1 MKQTLLTALGLA
13 LLLPAGAAAQSAV
26 DAYNTTPTQQRGTAR
41 FISMGGAFTS
51 LGGDIS
57 SMTQNPAG
65 LGIYRKSDIGLTFDV
80 SIRNYKT
87 DTNYGSIKENQTK
100 AIFDNIG
107 YVGVISLSGAMSN
120 LSWGVSYNRIN
131 SFERRF
137 NGYNT
142 STETSLS
149 NYIASYTQGVN
160 SSELLFGHDSN
171 GNINYNPY
179 LDSDNDWLSILA
191 YNSMMINNPLSS
203 NTEYA
208 GLYQNGTVGDAMY
221 EVRESGFTDEYNIDF
236 AGNFNDVVFWG
247 LGVGIV
253 DMEYNRQTNYSESMS
268 GALVYNEGTDMLA
281 SGNAGFNLYNIK
293 RTTGT
298 GANIK
303 FGLIVRPIEAL
314 RIGVAV
320 HTPTWLRLSHQGYG
334 EVDANYTPDKS
345 QKTTEISEYTDEY
358 DYSSR
363 LNTPWRFMIGA
374 STVIGSRAILSLD
387 YERVAYPDMKMKYQA
402 YGSYNNFVEDK
413 QGNADIKSYFK
424 AANIIRVGAEYRIT
438 PSFSVRA
445 GYNFQTSN
453 VRDSASGDYAE
464 IYTAGT
470 DPSYSF
476 NKDTQNICLGIGYRY
491 QAWYID
497 LAYQHTNIK
506 STYHAYTPFGGM
518 KTPSAERSDNY
529 NNIVLSTGF
538 RF

>member
-26 DAYNTTPTQQRGTAR
+26 DAYNITPTQQRGTAR

-345 QKTTEISEYTDEY
+345 QK
-358 DYSSR
+358 
-363 LNTPWRFMIGA
+363 IG
-374 STVIGSRAILSLD
+374 
-387 YERVAYPDMKMKYQA
+387 
-402 YGSYNNFVEDK
+402 
-413 QGNADIKSYFK
+413 
-424 AANIIRVGAEYRIT
+424 
-438 PSFSVRA
+438 
-445 GYNFQTSN
+445 
-453 VRDSASGDYAE
+453 
-464 IYTAGT
+464 
-470 DPSYSF
+470 
-476 NKDTQNICLGIGYRY
+476 
-491 QAWYID
+491 
-497 LAYQHTNIK
+497 
-506 STYHAYTPFGGM
+506 
-518 KTPSAERSDNY
+518 
-529 NNIVLSTGF
+529 
-538 RF
+538 

>member
-1 MKQTLLTALGLA
+1 
-13 LLLPAGAAAQSAV
+13 
-26 DAYNTTPTQQRGTAR
+26 
-41 FISMGGAFTS
+41 
-51 LGGDIS
+51 
-57 SMTQNPAG
+57 
-65 LGIYRKSDIGLTFDV
+65 
-80 SIRNYKT
+80 
-87 DTNYGSIKENQTK
+87 
-100 AIFDNIG
+100 
-107 YVGVISLSGAMSN
+107 MSN

-345 QKTTEISEYTDEY
+345 QK
-358 DYSSR
+358 
-363 LNTPWRFMIGA
+363 IG
-374 STVIGSRAILSLD
+374 
-387 YERVAYPDMKMKYQA
+387 
-402 YGSYNNFVEDK
+402 
-413 QGNADIKSYFK
+413 
-424 AANIIRVGAEYRIT
+424 
-438 PSFSVRA
+438 
-445 GYNFQTSN
+445 
-453 VRDSASGDYAE
+453 
-464 IYTAGT
+464 
-470 DPSYSF
+470 
-476 NKDTQNICLGIGYRY
+476 
-491 QAWYID
+491 
-497 LAYQHTNIK
+497 
-506 STYHAYTPFGGM
+506 
-518 KTPSAERSDNY
+518 
-529 NNIVLSTGF
+529 
-538 RF
+538 

>member
-26 DAYNTTPTQQRGTAR
+26 DAYNITPTQQRGTAR

-191 YNSMMINNPLSS
+191 YNSYMINPTSTGYQGLSNRS
-203 NTEYA
+203 
-208 GLYQNGTVGDAMY
+208 TVGDA
-221 EVRESGFTDEYNIDF
+221 ESIVQERGYVDEYNIDF
-236 AGNFNDVVFWG
+236 GGNVSDVFMWG
-247 LGVGIV
+247 IGFGIT
-253 DMEYNRQTNYSESMS
+253 DLSYSSTTFYSESMS
-268 GALVYNEGTDMLA
+268 NATIASNEGLVKGDAGVWLDNWRA
-281 SGNAGFNLYNIK
+281 ISGTGFNM
-293 RTTGT
+293 
-298 GANIK
+298 K
-303 FGLIVRPIEAL
+303 FGVIVKPIDML
-314 RIGVAV
+314 RIGAAI
-320 HTPTWLRLSHQGYG
+320 HTPTWYSISNNAYAESQYSYLNPAAEEGNGNPLQG
-334 EVDANYTPDKS
+334 
-345 QKTTEISEYTDEY
+345 SEYTEDLY
-358 DYSSR
+358 YNFHMNS
-363 LNTPWRFMIGA
+363 PWKFMVGA
-374 STVIGSRAILSLD
+374 AAVIGNSAIVSVD
-387 YERVAYPDMKMKYQA
+387 YERQA
-402 YGSYNNFVEDK
+402 YNDIKVSSQNGWGSYASNDPVND
-413 QGNADIKSYFK
+413 DIKNYFK
-424 AANIIRVGAEYRIT
+424 AADIIRIGAEFRVT
-438 PSFSVRA
+438 PRFSLRA
-445 GYNFQTSN
+445 GYNYSTSTAKSE
-453 VRDSASGDYAE
+453 VLDGDVE
-464 IYTAGT
+464 VYTAGMNPAYT
-470 DPSYSF
+470 LNRDAFSISVG
-476 NKDTQNICLGIGYRY
+476 LGYR
-491 QAWYID
+491 
-497 LAYQHTNIK
+497 
-506 STYHAYTPFGGM
+506 
-518 KTPSAERSDNY
+518 
-529 NNIVLSTGF
+529 
-538 RF
+538 